1 MSFHTNPRLLAF
13 VPTAVFVGLS
23 AIIAVVPAF
32 ELNAKY
38 EAPPDGVTT
47 VPESVARGRKTYLS
61 QGCVQCHTQQ
71 VRSDNR
77 LAKDE
82 DGRYPVLAVDARFGR
97 ASRPE
102 DYADED
108 PPLLGSERTGPDL
121 QNVGERLPSPD
132 WHYTH
137 LYDPRSVVPDS
148 IMPRYTWLF
157 RGRDDHQSGDRRVLM
172 PSTLKTRAESDP
184 AKRGNLQVWAT
195 PEAIDLVDYLL
206 WLKASNRTP

>member
-23 AIIAVVPAF
+23 AIIAVVPAV

-38 EAPPDGVTT
+38 APPPDGRE
-47 VPESVARGRKTYLS
+47 VPESVQRGRALFLRE
-61 QGCVQCHTQQ
+61 GCVQCHTQQ
-71 VRSDNR
+71 VRNDTR

-82 DGRYPVLAVDARFGR
+82 DGRFPVLAVDARYGR

-102 DYADED
+102 DYVEEA
-108 PPLLGSERTGPDL
+108 PPLLGSQRTGPDL
-121 QNVGERLPSPD
+121 QNVGDRLPSPD

-148 IMPRYTWLF
+148 IRPRYPWLF
-157 RGRDDHQSGDRRVLM
+157 RGKSDHQSGDRRVLM
-172 PSTLKTRAESDP
+172 PATLKARAESDP
-184 AKRGNLQVWAT
+184 NKRADFQVWAT

-206 WLKASNRTP
+206 WLKTSNRTP